1 MSVRN
6 VKREKIK
13 LVDTKTTK
21 TKIMTYSNEI
31 ELEHVIEADPTL
43 KFFLRDAK
51 MDYDKLEHQANVM
64 SSCIVIAINKW
75 LDLKYR

>member
-1 MSVRN
+1 MNVRN

-43 KFFLRDAK
+43 KFFLREAK
-51 MDYDKLEHQANVM
+51 LDFDKLEHQTAIM
-64 SSCIVIAINKW
+64 GSCVVIAINKW